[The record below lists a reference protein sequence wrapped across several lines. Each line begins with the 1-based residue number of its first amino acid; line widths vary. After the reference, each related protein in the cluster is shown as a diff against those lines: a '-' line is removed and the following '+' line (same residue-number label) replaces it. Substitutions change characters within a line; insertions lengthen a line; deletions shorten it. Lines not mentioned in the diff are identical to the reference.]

1 MTEPAKVR
9 LFLAV
14 ALPPA
19 QLDWLERC
27 GRELGELWPA
37 ARLTSAAGRHITLK
51 FLGATDADLVPRIAE
66 LARAVAAGASPSSVR
81 LEGLGVF
88 PSLRRARVLW
98 VGLADPASLLTALAG
113 GLDEALAEVGYEAE
127 KRPFSPHVTLAR
139 FRAPVRI
146 EALPPPPSPP
156 GPFEIGSFGLWRS
169 RLSPKGA
176 TYELLEDFILAARDV
191 P

>member
-1 MTEPAKVR
+1 MNEPAKVR

-14 ALPPA
+14 ALPSA
-19 QLDWLERC
+19 QLDWLDLC
-27 GRELGELWPA
+27 ARELGELWPA
-37 ARLTSAAGRHITLK
+37 ARWTSAAGRHITLK
-51 FLGATDADLVPRIAE
+51 FLGATDPALIPRIAE
-66 LARAVAAGASPSSVR
+66 LARGVASSRGPSPVR

-88 PSLRRARVLW
+88 PSARRARVLW
-98 VGLADPASLLTALAG
+98 VGLADPEALLATVAA

-139 FRAPVRI
+139 FRTPVRI
-146 EALPPPPSPP
+146 ETLPELPPVP
-156 GPFEIGSFGLWRS
+156 GPFEVGSFGLWRS

-176 TYELLEDFILAARDV
+176 TYELLYDFTLASRDV